1 MSGTASL
8 SSASLT
14 EGEKMDVRRFCGY
27 PAVGSRET
35 GQESWRF
42 FQVEG
47 ALEWRMGNLSGAEL
61 QQVRLYLS
69 QLYPLETA
77 LLEASDNLDT
87 AQAASWYHNGHELRD
102 RVALLT
108 LWRRRLCVFL
118 GVTGGLELQDG
129 RAVVI

>member
-1 MSGTASL
+1 MSGTVSL
-8 SSASLT
+8 SSTPLT

-61 QQVRLYLS
+61 QQIRLYLL

-77 LLEASDNLDT
+77 LLGASDNLDT

-102 RVALLT
+102 RVTLFT
-108 LWRRRLCVFL
+108 LWRRRLCAFL

>member
-8 SSASLT
+8 SSTPLT

-77 LLEASDNLDT
+77 LLGASDNLDT

-108 LWRRRLCVFL
+108 LWRRRLCAFL

>member
-8 SSASLT
+8 SSGPLT
-14 EGEKMDVRRFCGY
+14 DGEKVDVRRFCGY
-27 PAVGSRET
+27 PAIGSRET

-47 ALEWRMGNLSGAEL
+47 ALEWRMNSLSGAEL

-77 LLEASDNLDT
+77 LLGASENLDT
-87 AQAASWYHNGHELRD
+87 AQAASWYHNGHEVRD
-102 RVALLT
+102 RVMLLT
-108 LWRRRLCVFL
+108 LWRRRLCAFL

-129 RAVVI
+129 RLVVI

>member
-8 SSASLT
+8 SSAPLT

-47 ALEWRMGNLSGAEL
+47 ALEWRIGNLSGAEL
-61 QQVRLYLS
+61 QQIRLYLL
-69 QLYPLETA
+69 QLYPLEKA
-77 LLEASDNLDT
+77 LLGASDNLDT

-102 RVALLT
+102 RMTLFT
-108 LWRRRLCVFL
+108 LWRRRLCAFL

>member
-8 SSASLT
+8 SSAPLT

-61 QQVRLYLS
+61 QQIRLYLL
-69 QLYPLETA
+69 QLYPLEKA
-77 LLEASDNLDT
+77 LLGASDNLDT

-102 RVALLT
+102 RMTLFT
-108 LWRRRLCVFL
+108 LWRRRLCAFL

>member
-8 SSASLT
+8 SSTPLT
-14 EGEKMDVRRFCGY
+14 DGEKMDVRRFCGY

-47 ALEWRMGNLSGAEL
+47 ALEWRMGNLSGAEI
-61 QQVRLYLS
+61 QQIRLYLL

-77 LLEASDNLDT
+77 LLGASDNLDT
-87 AQAASWYHNGHELRD
+87 AQAASWYHNGQELRD
-102 RVALLT
+102 RVTLFT
-108 LWRRRLCVFL
+108 LWRRRLCAFL

>member
-1 MSGTASL
+1 
-8 SSASLT
+8 
-14 EGEKMDVRRFCGY
+14 MDVRRFCGY

-61 QQVRLYLS
+61 QQIRLYLL
-69 QLYPLETA
+69 QLHPLETA
-77 LLEASDNLDT
+77 LLGASDNLDT

-102 RVALLT
+102 RVTLFT
-108 LWRRRLCVFL
+108 LWRRRLCAFL

>member
-8 SSASLT
+8 SSAPLT

-61 QQVRLYLS
+61 QQIRLYLL
-69 QLYPLETA
+69 QLCPLETA
-77 LLEASDNLDT
+77 LLGASDNLDT

-102 RVALLT
+102 RVTLFT
-108 LWRRRLCVFL
+108 LWRRRLCAFL